1 MKNRRGVSLIEV
13 MVALVLFGIIATVH
27 TVATMR
33 YALGQRIAAVGA
45 ARAAAV
51 GAATELY
58 SAIPRASIAG
68 AAGCTTINDNP
79 RYVHTRCI
87 TIAAVTPTITRITI
101 VITPANTDLAPT
113 TITVDR
119 VTGNSTPV
127 FS

>member
-1 MKNRRGVSLIEV
+1 MRNRRGVSLIEV

-51 GAATELY
+51 GTATELY
-58 SAIPRASIAG
+58 SSMPRASIA
-68 AAGCTTINDNP
+68 AATGCTTITDNP
-79 RYVHTRCI
+79 RYVHSRCVTMAAATG
-87 TIAAVTPTITRITI
+87 TISRITI
-101 VITPANTDLAPT
+101 VITPTNTDLAPT

-119 VTGNSTPV
+119 VTGSSTPP